1 MGIKHL
7 QPIASAL
14 LVMMALLS
22 FVHVLLPAFPAWG
35 GGVAAWLAL
44 LLILLHHPWRQFGQ
58 FFALAGIGALLLLWS
73 RWQGQAFHLTDLL
86 QQNISLLVMLFS
98 VSFLRLVAVPE
109 QVARQPLPVGR
120 MAFFKT
126 LLGVHILGAVINLSI
141 IVLMMGRYQDKQALG
156 RNTVSLLGQ
165 GFAAAA
171 LWSPFFAAMGVALTH
186 APGASL
192 YAVVAYGLGL
202 NVLALGLI
210 TLLAGGWR
218 LQRLDNFP
226 GYPMQ
231 TSSLLVPVTL
241 AVLVLVL
248 HGLLPG
254 ITVLAL
260 VSITSILLTLCM
272 LALGQRP
279 QGWQPLYQHLL
290 SSAGRMSRE
299 LALFLGAGLLALG
312 LQAVLLQVGALPW
325 LQQFNGLTVAL
336 LLALAILVSLIG
348 VHPVISISVLGPV
361 LLPLQPD
368 HNLLAVLFL
377 VIWSLGVVASPFS
390 GMNVM
395 LRSQFPLS
403 GSDLFKWN
411 IGYVLIMWVL
421 ISVVFLLLLA

>member
-1 MGIKHL
+1 
-7 QPIASAL
+7 
-14 LVMMALLS
+14 
-22 FVHVLLPAFPAWG
+22 
-35 GGVAAWLAL
+35 
-44 LLILLHHPWRQFGQ
+44 
-58 FFALAGIGALLLLWS
+58 
-73 RWQGQAFHLTDLL
+73 
-86 QQNISLLVMLFS
+86 